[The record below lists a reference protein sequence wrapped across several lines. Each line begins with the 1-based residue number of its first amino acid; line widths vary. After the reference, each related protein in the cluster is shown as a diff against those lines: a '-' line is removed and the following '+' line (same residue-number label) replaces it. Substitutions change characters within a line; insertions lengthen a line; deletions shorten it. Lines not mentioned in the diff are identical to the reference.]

1 MNLLKYISVLALAV
15 TFASCTKENIP
26 EDNNDETAGLTL
38 AATITNATHTIGLY
52 TESGTFQQGY
62 NKVFF
67 QIKNNDGGLVNNAT
81 VSWKPVMHMMNM
93 QHACPYSPV
102 TKVAGKHS
110 LYEGFIVFQ
119 MAGNDTEYWELGID
133 YTIGGNS
140 YSAGSKIN
148 VTAPAKRNI
157 VSFKGNDN
165 VNYIIALI
173 APANPKV
180 AVNDIQ
186 AMVFKMQDMMTFQT
200 VDGYTIKIDPRM
212 PGMGNHSSPNNT
224 DLKQSG
230 SDKIYHGKLSLTM
243 TGYWKINLQ
252 LENQSGTILKGEP
265 VTTANESSS
274 IYFEI
279 EF

>member
-1 MNLLKYISVLALAV
+1 MHLLKYTSLLVLAGV
-15 TFASCTKENIP
+15 FASCTKENIP
-26 EDNNDETAGLTL
+26 GDNNDETAGLTL
-38 AATITNATHTIGLY
+38 AATIINTTHKIELY
-52 TESGTFQQGY
+52 TQSGALQQGY

-67 QIKNNDGGLVNNAT
+67 QIRNNDGSLTDNAT
-81 VSWKPVMHMMNM
+81 LSWKPVMNMMSM
-93 QHACPYSPV
+93 QHSCPYSSI
-102 TKVAGKHS
+102 TKVAGKRS

-119 MAGNDTEYWELGID
+119 MAGNDTEYWALGFD
-133 YTIGGNS
+133 YTIGSNT
-140 YSAGSKIN
+140 YSASGKIN
-148 VTAPAKRNI
+148 VSAPAKRNI
-157 VSFKGNDN
+157 VSFKGSDN
-165 VNYIIALI
+165 VNYIIALV
-173 APANPKV
+173 APTNPKV
-180 AVNDIQ
+180 AVNDMQ

-200 VDGYTIKIDPRM
+200 VDGYIIKIDPRM

-224 DLKQSG
+224 DLKQNST
-230 SDKIYHGKLSLTM
+230 DKLYQGKLSFTM